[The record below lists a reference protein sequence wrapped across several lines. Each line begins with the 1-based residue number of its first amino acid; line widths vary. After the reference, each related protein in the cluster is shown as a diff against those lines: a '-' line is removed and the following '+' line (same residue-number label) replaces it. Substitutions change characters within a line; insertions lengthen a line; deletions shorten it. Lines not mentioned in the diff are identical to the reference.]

1 MKIPSNNLWTQT
13 NDGNIMGILHE
24 THNINFSKKGEARL
38 SRKALA
44 LTSSAVSGFAEV
56 LSIVFFDG
64 KYHVVTSNK
73 VFLGDLA
80 GTGFSAVGSSP
91 VLGTVSD
98 GIVCY
103 SRLYVSDITA
113 LAYLDTVGSWTT
125 GIGTLNANYP
135 HPMAVFDSLT
145 TYKLAV
151 GNGTAI
157 QTYDSSG
164 NANSVVMS
172 LPSNYYATSLVYRN
186 GYLYIGTKEINGGE
200 ASVFIWNGDGT
211 SAQYAVPVGAGWV
224 YSMVPYKDSV
234 ACMTNEGELLAI
246 NGSSASQ
253 LSALPIFYAE
263 GARWEQGNA
272 DLGKVYPRGMAV
284 KGDNIYI
291 NVCGLVEVGDVPE
304 MRSGVWCYSPEVGL
318 THYAS
323 PSSDLWVADATITQT
338 SGVLTT
344 NATHN
349 LILGDIVI
357 FDSVAGLGNVSA
369 NTAYYAIPV
378 ATNTL
383 KIAGSRQDAFD
394 GNYIL
399 ITGTA
404 TSDSLSYADNTC
416 NGDTIASSGAI
427 AITNYIDNSFE
438 LFGTDIIFG
447 TEMQSNADATKDLL
461 CVLSS
466 RFNTGSLTTQRI
478 FSANITQ
485 TWKSL
490 YSFIQGILGSN
501 EKAIVR
507 YRTKERLSLPTTSVE
522 VVWSDTNTFVTTNPA
537 VKNIIE
543 IGDTV
548 FITQGRGQG
557 RYAQI
562 TNVEFSTYTTEITI
576 DEAYGVSAGTGN
588 VRIYDFKKLQEIT
601 SSRVEETWSSTG
613 VNVKSPWIQL
623 QVEIRGF
630 ESGVQTF
637 DLTNSVDKSAQ

>member
-13 NDGNIMGILHE
+13 NDGNLMGILHE

-44 LTSSAVSGFAEV
+44 LASSAVSGFEKV

-80 GTGFSAVGSSP
+80 GTGFSAVPSSP
-91 VLGTVSD
+91 VLDTVSD
-98 GIVCY
+98 GIICY

-113 LAYLDTVGSWTT
+113 LAYLNTTGSWTT

-157 QTYDSSG
+157 QTYDDAG
-164 NANSVVMS
+164 NVNSVVMS
-172 LPSNYYATSLVYRN
+172 LPSNYYATSLAYRN
-186 GYLYIGTKEINGGE
+186 GYLYIGTKELNGGE
-200 ASVFIWNGDGT
+200 ASVFIWNGEGT
-211 SAQYAVPVGAGWV
+211 SAQYAVPVGAGWI
-224 YSMVPYKDSV
+224 YSIVPYKEGV
-234 ACMTNEGELLAI
+234 ACMTNEGELLLI
-246 NGSSASQ
+246 SGTSAQQ
-253 LSALPIFYAE
+253 LSALPVFYAQ

-291 NVCGLVEVGDVPE
+291 NVCGQVEVGDVPE
-304 MRSGVWCYSPEVGL
+304 MRSGVWCYEPEVGL

-323 PSSDLWVADATITQT
+323 PSSDLWVADATVTQT
-338 SGVLTT
+338 AGVITT

-349 LILGDIVI
+349 LVLGDIVI

-378 ATNTL
+378 ASNTL
-383 KIAGSRQDAFD
+383 KLAGSRQDAFD

-399 ITGTA
+399 VTGTA
-404 TSDSLSYADNTC
+404 TTDSLSYADNTC
-416 NGDTIASSGAI
+416 NGDAWATSGAI

-461 CVLSS
+461 CVLSA
-466 RFNTGSLTTQRI
+466 RYNTGAIVTQRI
-478 FSANITQ
+478 FTDNITQ

-490 YSFIQGILGSN
+490 YAFVQGLLGSN

-522 VVWSDTNTFVTTNPA
+522 VVWSETNVFSTTNPA

-548 FITQGRGQG
+548 QITQGRGQG
-557 RYAQI
+557 RYAHI
-562 TNVEFSTYTTEITI
+562 TNVEFTTYTTEITI
-576 DEAYGVSAGTGN
+576 DENFGLATGTGN
-588 VRIYDFKKLQEIT
+588 VRIHDFKKLTEIT
-601 SSRVEETWSSTG
+601 STRENESFSKIG
-613 VNVKSPWIQL
+613 GDIKSPWIQF
-623 QVEIRGF
+623 QVELRGF
-630 ESGVQTF
+630 EAGVQSF
-637 DLTNSVDKSAQ
+637 ELTNSVDKSAQ